1 MCNLSTPVN
10 TLLSLPLTQTCCWIL
25 ELSPKFAHHQSSV
38 SGKTICDPQLCS
50 STLSHK
56 LKFTPKLI
64 WRKQLMQTQAHTTS
78 LQYIHKTSILS
89 LCEDHC
95 IILKSS
101 ILFKDRRKLSLH
113 PSLMLV
119 TLDSSSLGHTIITRR
134 KFYMCVSECWVID
147 TNYRWFLTFIISE
160 HCIF

>member
-38 SGKTICDPQLCS
+38 STKRICDPQFCS

-64 WRKQLMQTQAHTTS
+64 WRLKHIPHHYNTFTRHPFC
-78 LQYIHKTSILS
+78 LS
-89 LCEDHC
+89 LET
-95 IILKSS
+95 IVSS
-101 ILFKDRRKLSLH
+101 WNQH
-113 PSLMLV
+113 P
-119 TLDSSSLGHTIITRR
+119 I
-134 KFYMCVSECWVID
+134 
-147 TNYRWFLTFIISE
+147 
-160 HCIF
+160 